1 MTSPAKLSRRDA
13 KAVTRQRLLDAA
25 LAILDEEGEGAL
37 ATTLITRRAGIAQS
51 SFYVHFG
58 SVDDLVWALIET
70 LGAER
75 LRLTRLARAQLRSA
89 PTDRERLRA
98 TFRIPLEGLIAHPH
112 LLRLMLSGPHDPSTP
127 LGAWTKRIRTENR
140 DALVEDLIAAGMPT
154 RTESQRRK
162 LEMLADGII
171 ALTVVL
177 AVGHLE
183 RRYPDLEEIIDVLVA
198 FSRGAT
204 ELRAR

>member
-1 MTSPAKLSRRDA
+1 MTSPAKLSRREA
-13 KAVTRQRLLDAA
+13 KAVTRQRLLDTA
-25 LAILDEEGEGAL
+25 LEILDAEGEGAL
-37 ATTLITRRAGIAQS
+37 TTTLITRRAGMAQS
-51 SFYVHFG
+51 SFYVHFA
-58 SVDDLVWALIET
+58 SVDELLRALVDK

-75 LRLTRLARAQLRSA
+75 LRLTRLARAQLRST
-89 PTDRERLRA
+89 PTDQERLRA

-127 LGAWTKRIRTENR
+127 LGDWTKRTRTENR
-140 DALVEDLIAAGMPT
+140 DALVEDLVAAGMPR
-154 RTESQRRK
+154 RTESERRK
-162 LEMLADGII
+162 VEMLAEGMI

-198 FSRGAT
+198 FSRGST
-204 ELRAR
+204 GLVSR